1 MGYLIEMTEQEYLS
15 SVIEYPTIV
24 YMEAND
30 LVRWTAPSGYNILD
44 SQDSIFL
51 CSDGDFLVKI

>member
-1 MGYLIEMTEQEYLS
+1 MTEQEYLS

-24 YMEAND
+24 YIEEYN
-30 LVRWTAPSGYNILD
+30 LVRWTPPKGYKILD
-44 SQDSIFL
+44 SSDSILL